1 MTSTKRGLVKPV
13 TGIPTILS
21 DYWISNDNTETGPWD
36 PNPPPLIIESQ
47 DSTYVDMSSIKRKV
61 TLCNY
66 MYICESAG
74 PKHLLFPVIG
84 LWLGMLC
91 YDMISNNFMLLFN
104 VNNSNEFFCF
114 DIVITLILEQQRN
127 CNLIGLLKDSIL

>member
-1 MTSTKRGLVKPV
+1 M

-21 DYWISNDNTETGPWD
+21 DYWISNDNTEADPWD

-74 PKHLLFPVIG
+74 PKHILFPVIG

-91 YDMISNNFMLLFN
+91 YDMISNNFMLLLMIRMIL
-104 VNNSNEFFCF
+104 FCF
-114 DIVITLILEQQRN
+114 DKVITLILEQQSHY
-127 CNLIGLLKDSIL
+127 NLIGLLKDSILW